1 MGILPWLK
9 RDSRWRIVP
18 LTAALALTVRYLVWR
33 LLVTI
38 PPADQTMDFVA
49 GCLFFAIEFAAVFGS
64 ILGLVALMRT
74 KSRSADVE
82 TNTAWLLERSELPKV
97 DVFICTY
104 NEDAEIL
111 EQTIVGAMAMDYTN
125 YRVWVLDDGRRDW
138 LRDFSRDHGC
148 EYLTRPDNANAKAGN
163 INHALSH
170 VAGLPEPP
178 DFVSILDA
186 DFVPSKAFL
195 WRALTLF
202 KEEDVG
208 LVQTPQHFYN
218 PDPIQA
224 NLLAADTWPDEQ
236 RYFFDIVMPS
246 KDAWGT
252 TFCCGT
258 SSVIRMA
265 ALEKCGG
272 IPTDSVTEDYLLTL
286 RLLQVGYRTVYLNE
300 RLTLGLAPEGLKEYV
315 TQRSR
320 WCLGF
325 MQIFRSKDGPLVPG
339 NRLRIV
345 DRVSLLESFL
355 FWCATYLFRVTAFI
369 VPIIYLL
376 FDVHAVDVDIVD
388 GISHFLPYYF
398 VHIGTVVWL
407 SEGRILPVMTDL
419 SQLLGAR
426 EILRAVAIG
435 LLSPHGHK
443 FKVTAKGGDRSKLII
458 QWRMMFPFIVLL
470 LVTILGV
477 MMAFSLD
484 ADRVLQDSSAV
495 ALYWSWYN
503 ITVLLLAIAVCVERP
518 RVRKNERLKTEE
530 TINLHLNGEV
540 KTYTMTDISVSG
552 VRLLGEA
559 PGPPGT
565 KVSIKLGSQILSG
578 QIARKLKDGFA
589 IEIEQSLA
597 SRAAMIRHVYS
608 GSYRSGVEDVRAVSV
623 AKKVLARLT
632 R

>member
-1 MGILPWLK
+1 MAILPWLK

-18 LTAALALTVRYLVWR
+18 LAASLALTVRYLVWR

-38 PPADQTMDFVA
+38 PSADQTTDFVA

-64 ILGLVALMRT
+64 ILSLVTLMRT
-74 KSRSADVE
+74 KSRSAEVE
-82 TNTAWLLERSELPKV
+82 SNTDWLLERPELPKV

-104 NEDAEIL
+104 NEEAEIL
-111 EQTIVGAMAMDYTN
+111 ERTIVGAMAMDYTN
-125 YRVWVLDDGRRDW
+125 YRVWVLDDGRRAW
-138 LRDFSRDHGC
+138 LRDLARDHGC
-148 EYLTRPDNANAKAGN
+148 EYLTRPDNAHAKAGN

-170 VAGLPEPP
+170 VAGLPERP
-178 DFVSILDA
+178 DFVAILDA

-195 WRALTLF
+195 WRAMTLF

-208 LVQTPQHFYN
+208 VVQTPQHFYN

-236 RYFFDIVMPS
+236 RYFFDIVMPA

-252 TFCCGT
+252 AFCCGT

-265 ALEKCGG
+265 ALDKCGG

-300 RLTLGLAPEGLKEYV
+300 RLSLGLAPEGLKEYV

-325 MQIFRSKDGPLVPG
+325 MQIFRSKDGPLAPG
-339 NRLRIV
+339 NGLRIV
-345 DRVSLLESFL
+345 DRIGLFESFL
-355 FWCATYLFRVTAFI
+355 FWSATYLFRVTAFI
-369 VPIIYLL
+369 VPVIYLL
-376 FDVHAVDVDIVD
+376 LDIHALDVDLVD

-398 VHIGTVVWL
+398 VHIGTIVWL
-407 SEGRILPVMTDL
+407 SERRILPVMTDL

-426 EILRAVAIG
+426 EILRAIAIG
-435 LLSPHGHK
+435 LLKPYGHK
-443 FKVTAKGGDRSKLII
+443 FKVTAKGGDRNKLIV
-458 QWRMMFPFIVLL
+458 QWRMMVPFIVLL
-470 LVTILGV
+470 VLTILGV
-477 MMAFSLD
+477 ITAFSLD
-484 ADRVLQDSSAV
+484 TDRALQDSSV
-495 ALYWSWYN
+495 IALYWSWYN
-503 ITVLLLAIAVCVERP
+503 IMILLLAIAVCVERP
-518 RVRKNERLKTEE
+518 RVRKDERLKTEE
-530 TINLHLNGEV
+530 TVALHLNGEV
-540 KTYTMTDISVSG
+540 KTYTMVDISVSG
-552 VRLLGEA
+552 GRLLGEA

-565 KVSIKLGSQILSG
+565 RVSILLGSQVLDG
-578 QIARKLKDGFA
+578 KIARKLDDGFA
-589 IEIEQSLA
+589 IEIEQTIA

-608 GSYRSGVEDVRAVSV
+608 GSHRSGVDHIRAISV
-623 AKKVLARLT
+623 AKRVFARLS